1 MSCKTHGI
9 WETMSPKQSRAAR
22 AWLGWSQ
29 GELAK
34 RAGVG
39 QSTVQDFERGWRTP
53 IANNIAAIRRV
64 IEGAGVRLLFDEDG
78 EAAGIAAGDTSGELS
93 RSRSTSRR

>member
-1 MSCKTHGI
+1 MTP
-9 WETMSPKQSRAAR
+9 EQTRAAR

-39 QSTVQDFERGWRTP
+39 ISTVQDFERGLRTP
-53 IANNIAAIRRV
+53 IANNIAAMRRA
-64 IEGAGVRLLFDEDG
+64 IETEGILLLFDETG
-78 EAAGIAAGDTSGELS
+78 QGAGIARQDIGDGAAVLTFEAGVF
-93 RSRSTSRR
+93 RPAR

>member
-1 MSCKTHGI
+1 MTP
-9 WETMSPKQSRAAR
+9 EQTRAAR

-39 QSTVQDFERGWRTP
+39 LSTVQDFERGQRTP
-53 IANNIAAIRRV
+53 IPNNIAAMRRA
-64 IEGAGVRLLFDEDG
+64 IEAGGVLLLFDKDG
-78 EAAGIAAGDTSGELS
+78 SAAGIARRGSQIETS
-93 RSRSTSRR
+93 RSVPTQK